1 MATETKTHES
11 APDTKQEAVSGVEH
25 TAKKEVKTLKEFFT
39 KFNNDWVMNFA
50 SGLAFNLL
58 TSIFPI
64 VIAIISIAGFFVG
77 SLNPAGKQMLIDNIT
92 HAFPPPISNQN
103 VLQPALNSLSKE
115 AGFLSIIAILLAIFG
130 GSRLFV
136 TMEGYFDIIY
146 HTRPRDVIPQ
156 NIMAVLMLLLFVVL
170 TPLMVLAPSGPALL
184 LSLLQA
190 TPLGSIPGSKIIFGL
205 GGPLGGVLVAW
216 ILFEAIYIV
225 VPNQRISFRNSW
237 VGALV
242 AAIALEI
249 YLLLFPFYVSHFLTS
264 DTGTVGFAVILLF
277 FFYYFAVI
285 LLLGAEINA
294 YFREGVRVTPDNIPV
309 MIHKLTSHLPTSEEA
324 VQQQAAASH
333 KEEEPKSIHPKHEA
347 TATAQSNTGTT
358 VQPGAPH
365 EQNHTEQATHASKK
379 KRSSAQSSSRTPAL
393 IEAVAGTA
401 LAFVVTLFRMGR
413 KK

>member
-1 MATETKTHES
+1 MATETKARES
-11 APDTKQEAVSGVEH
+11 APDAKQEVVSGVEH
-25 TAKKEVKTLKEFFT
+25 TAQKEVKTFKEFFT
-39 KFNNDWVMNFA
+39 KFNNDWLMNFA
-50 SGLAFNLL
+50 SGLDFNLL
-58 TSIFPI
+58 TSIFPN
-64 VIAIISIAGFFVG
+64 VIAIISIAEFFVG
-77 SLNPAGKQMLIDNIT
+77 SLNPTGKQMLIDNIT
-92 HAFPPPISNQN
+92 HIFPPPISNQN

-115 AGFLSIIAILLAIFG
+115 AGYLSIIAILLAIFG

-309 MIHKLTSHLPTSEEA
+309 MIHNLTSHLPTSEEA
-324 VQQQAAASH
+324 VQQQASASH
-333 KEEEPKSIHPKHEA
+333 KDEDPK
-347 TATAQSNTGTT
+347 
-358 VQPGAPH
+358 
-365 EQNHTEQATHASKK
+365 
-379 KRSSAQSSSRTPAL
+379 
-393 IEAVAGTA
+393 
-401 LAFVVTLFRMGR
+401 
-413 KK
+413 